1 MSDCGFIGLGRM
13 GGAMARRLI
22 DAGHQL
28 IVHDPSAAAAAAL
41 AALGAR
47 VAPSA
52 RAVADAAPI
61 VFLSLPNPQIVAEV
75 VLGAQGIRSGKRL
88 EVCVDLSTS
97 GPDTALK
104 LAAGLA
110 ERSIASLEAP
120 VSGGI
125 KGARE
130 GTLSLMV
137 AGPQATWEQLQPLL
151 KVFGKPFF
159 MGVNPGAGQTMKL
172 VNNLLGACAIAITAE
187 GMTLGAKAGLDPAR
201 MIEVLNVS
209 SGRSSATQDKWPRSV
224 LPRTFDFGFA
234 SGLCLK
240 DVRLC
245 LDAAE
250 SLGVPLGVGSS
261 VRDLLERT
269 VSTPGRRFGLYRHG
283 QDRRSRRGPGS
294 EPVRLSQTVLFREVN
309 MSSELFDKGLKIRTE
324 VLGEAYVK
332 KALAGMDDFNKPLQE
347 LVTEYCWGAVWGRE
361 GLKRS
366 ERSMLNLAMISILNR
381 PHELKAHIR
390 GALTNGSPAIRSV
403 RCSCRWRSM
412 RASRPPWTASALP
425 VRPSRN
431 STAPKAPRAWPCCIG
446 EGPGIPF
453 FRF

>member
-1 MSDCGFIGLGRM
+1 MSECGFIGLGRM

-22 DAGHQL
+22 DAGHQ
-28 IVHDPSAAAAAAL
+28 VVVYDPSAAASQAL
-41 AALGAR
+41 AACGAT

-61 VFLSLPNPQIVAEV
+61 VFLSLPNPQIVTEV
-75 VLGAQGIRSGKRL
+75 VLGAQGIRDGKRL
-88 EVCVDLSTS
+88 KICVDLSTS
-97 GPDTALK
+97 GPDTAAK

-110 ERSIASLEAP
+110 ERHIASLEAP

-137 AGPQATWEQLQPLL
+137 AGPEATWEQLQPLL

-209 SGRSSATQDKWPRSV
+209 SGRSGATQDKWPRSV

-234 SGLCLK
+234 AGLCLK

-245 LDAAE
+245 LAAAE
-250 SLGVPLGVGSS
+250 ALGVPLGVGSA
-261 VRDLLERT
+261 VCELLSRT
-269 VSTPGRRFGLYRHG
+269 VSTLGADADFTAMAKIVEADSGL
-283 QDRRSRRGPGS
+283 DPNRS
-294 EPVRLSQTVLFREVN
+294 
-309 MSSELFDKGLKIRTE
+309 
-324 VLGEAYVK
+324 A
-332 KALAGMDDFNKPLQE
+332 
-347 LVTEYCWGAVWGRE
+347 
-361 GLKRS
+361 
-366 ERSMLNLAMISILNR
+366 
-381 PHELKAHIR
+381 
-390 GALTNGSPAIRSV
+390 
-403 RCSCRWRSM
+403 
-412 RASRPPWTASALP
+412 
-425 VRPSRN
+425 
-431 STAPKAPRAWPCCIG
+431 
-446 EGPGIPF
+446 
-453 FRF
+453 